1 MGIEKMSL
9 LSVDG
14 PIDDLEKVLMACCDS
29 HQFQIKT
36 SGAVLRNLN
45 EQNPYLGIY
54 SKIHDMAVN
63 LKIEPEYCDFRSQP
77 YDTPEEFDSVFE
89 GISDQYDELSG
100 RLGEVNRVLE
110 EYKETDAYLKH
121 LVGLNVSF
129 RDLYELKY
137 VKIRIGRLP
146 AESEPKLQ
154 YYAGKTFVFMPFER
168 SVDYTYGI
176 YLTPTNAADFADN
189 IMNSLGFERTRLP
202 DYLEENAENAYN
214 KLAEEIKEKTV
225 EKEELEKELAYFTD
239 MLKSDFNAVLCKLKY
254 KADCFELR
262 KKAVIGKEKFS
273 FSGYCPTKEC
283 GKLQEELARVSP
295 DVQCLEIPVDK
306 KGAAEETPVRLKN
319 NWFVR
324 PFEMFVKMYGL
335 PAYSTFDPTPYVA
348 VTYMILFG
356 LMFGDVGQGLVVTLL
371 GLLLTKLTKNGLAP
385 IMTRLGVFS
394 MAGGCIYGSVFGIE
408 TIITPI
414 YHRGDIWKN
423 VCKLFGNL
431 GIPEHPENI
440 FQAAMVVL
448 LFALVIGVIL
458 ILISMIFNMALKFKA
473 GHKGE
478 AVFSVNGLCGIVLYA
493 SLVVGLI
500 CSLLF
505 GIQLMNPV
513 YVIGLIGIPALLIF
527 FREPILDAMAHKKSE
542 EPFKVGNF
550 IISNF
555 IELFE
560 AAISFLSNTMSYL
573 RVGGFVLSHA
583 GFMLVVSQL
592 AGTANGEAPI
602 TAKTVIVYIVGNLV
616 VMGIEGL
623 LVGIQV
629 LRLEFYEIFS
639 RFYDGGGKVFEP
651 VEIKL
656 DSEI

>member
-14 PIDDLEKVLMACCDS
+14 PVEALENVLMTCCDS
-29 HQFQIKT
+29 HLFQMRT
-36 SGAVLRNLN
+36 GGAVLRNLN

-54 SKIHDMAVN
+54 AKIHDMAVN
-63 LKIEPEYCDFRSQP
+63 LKIEPTYCDFKSLP

-89 GISDQYDELSG
+89 GISQHYEDIYG
-100 RLGEVNRVLE
+100 RLTEVNRVLE
-110 EYKETDAYLKH
+110 EHKETDAYLQH

-129 RDLYELKY
+129 RDLFELKY

-146 AESEPKLQ
+146 SENRSKLQ
-154 YYAGKTFVFMPFER
+154 YYTGKTFVFVPFELA
-168 SVDYTYGI
+168 VDYTYGI
-176 YLTPTNAADFADN
+176 YLAPTNVMNFADN
-189 IMNSLGFERTRLP
+189 VMNSLGFERTRLP
-202 DYLEENAENAYN
+202 AYLEENAENAYK
-214 KLAEEIKEKTV
+214 KLAEEIEEKTKEK
-225 EKEELEKELAYFTD
+225 EALEKELADFTEQV
-239 MLKSDFNAVLCKLKY
+239 KSDYTEVLCKLKY

-262 KKAVIGKEKFS
+262 KKAVIGDEKFS
-273 FSGYCPTKEC
+273 FSGYCPTREC
-283 GKLQEELARVSP
+283 GKLQKELEQVCP
-295 DVQCLEIPVDK
+295 DVQCLEIPIGK
-306 KGAAEETPVRLKN
+306 KDATDETPVRLKN
-319 NWFVR
+319 NRIVR

-335 PAYSTFDPTPYVA
+335 PSYKTFDPTPYVG

-385 IMTRLGVFS
+385 IMTRLGIFS
-394 MAGGCIYGSVFGIE
+394 MGGGFIYGSVFGIE
-408 TIITPI
+408 TLIPPI
-414 YHRGDIWKN
+414 YHRENIWHN
-423 VCKLFGNL
+423 VCKLFANL
-431 GIPEHPENI
+431 GVPEHPESI

-448 LFALVIGVIL
+448 LFALLVGIIL
-458 ILISMIFNMALKFKA
+458 ILISMIFNMALKFRA
-473 GHKGE
+473 GQKGE
-478 AVFSVNGLCGIVLYA
+478 AIFSVNGICGIVLYA
-493 SLVVGLI
+493 SLVVGMI
-500 CSLLF
+500 CTLLF
-505 GIQLMNPV
+505 GIQLMTAP
-513 YVIGLIGIPALLIF
+513 YVLGLIVLPALLIF
-527 FREPILDAMAHKKSE
+527 FREPIIHAMAHKKSE

-592 AGTANGEAPI
+592 AGTANGDAPV
-602 TAKTVIVYIVGNLV
+602 TVKTVIVYIVGNLV

>member
-14 PIDDLEKVLMACCDS
+14 PVEDLERVLMACCDS
-29 HQFQIKT
+29 RQFQIRT

-63 LKIEPEYCDFRSQP
+63 LNIEAEYCDFKSLP
-77 YDTPEEFDSVFE
+77 YDTPEEFDSIFE
-89 GISDQYDELSG
+89 GISKPYDEIKE
-100 RLGEVNRVLE
+100 RLLEVDRILE
-110 EYKETDAYLKH
+110 EHKETDAYLRH

-129 RDLYELKY
+129 RDLFELKY

-146 AESEPKLQ
+146 AENEPKLR
-154 YYAGKTFVFMPFER
+154 YYESKCFVFMPFER

-176 YLTPTNAADFADN
+176 YLAPKNLTEFADN
-189 IMNSLGFERTRLP
+189 VMSSLGFERTRLP
-202 DYLEENAENAYN
+202 DYLEENAETAYN
-214 KLAEEIKEKTV
+214 KLAEEIAEMTK
-225 EKEELEKELAYFTD
+225 EKEELEKELAYFSD
-239 MLKSDFNAVLCKLKY
+239 NLRSDFTAVMCKLKY

-262 KKAVIGKEKFS
+262 KKAVIGDEKFS
-273 FSGYCPTKEC
+273 FSGYCPTREC
-283 GKLQEELARVSP
+283 KKLREQLSQISP
-295 DVQCLEIPVDK
+295 DIQCLEIPVEK
-306 KGAAEETPVRLKN
+306 KGAAEDTPVRLKN

-335 PAYSTFDPTPYVA
+335 PTYSAFDPTPYVA

-385 IMTRLGVFS
+385 IMIRLGIFS
-394 MAGGCIYGSVFGIE
+394 MGGGVIYGSVFGIE
-408 TIITPI
+408 TIIPPI
-414 YHRGDIWKN
+414 YHRADIWKN

-431 GIPEHPENI
+431 GISEHPESI

-448 LFALVIGVIL
+448 LFALVIGIIL
-458 ILISMIFNMALKFKA
+458 ILISMIFNMVLKFKA

-478 AVFSVNGLCGIVLYA
+478 AIFSVNGLCGIVLYA

-500 CSLLF
+500 CSLLY
-505 GIQLMNPV
+505 GIQLMTPV
-513 YVIGLIGIPALLIF
+513 YVLGLIALPALLIF
-527 FREPILDAMAHKKSE
+527 FREPLIHAMAHKKSE

-592 AGTANGEAPI
+592 AGTANGDAPV
-602 TAKTVIVYIVGNLV
+602 TVKTVIVYIIGNIV

>member
-9 LSVDG
+9 LSIEG
-14 PIDDLEKVLMACCDS
+14 SMDDLENALMACCAS
-29 HQFQIKT
+29 HRFQIST
-36 SGAVLRNLN
+36 RGAMLRNLN

-54 SKIHDMAVN
+54 TKIHDMAVN
-63 LKIEPEYCDFRSQP
+63 LKIKPHYCDFSELP
-77 YDTPEEFDSVFE
+77 YDTPEEFNNYFE
-89 GISDQYDELSG
+89 GISKQYYEISG
-100 RLGEVNRVLE
+100 QLEEVNRLLE
-110 EYKETDAYLKH
+110 EHKTTDAYLKH
-121 LVGLNVSF
+121 LVGMDVSF
-129 RDLYELKY
+129 HDLFSLKY
-137 VKIRIGRLP
+137 VKIRIGRMP
-146 AESEPKLQ
+146 VENEAKLG
-154 YYAGKTFVFMPFER
+154 YYASKCFVFTPFER
-168 SVDYTYGI
+168 SADYVYGI
-176 YLTPTNAADFADN
+176 YFVPNKVVEIADN
-189 IMNSLGFERTRLP
+189 VMSSLGFERTILP
-202 DYLEENAENAYN
+202 NYLEDDAEHADQ
-214 KLAEEIKEKTV
+214 KIAEAIERESRQKED
-225 EKEELEKELAYFTD
+225 LEKELAYFTD
-239 MLKSDFNAVLCKLKY
+239 KLENDFTAVMCKLKY

-262 KKAVIGKEKFS
+262 KKAVMTEDKFS
-273 FSGYCPTKEC
+273 FSGFCPTCEC
-283 GKLQEELARVSP
+283 DLLREELKKASP
-295 DVQCLEIPVDK
+295 YIQCLEIPVEK
-306 KGAAEETPVRLKN
+306 KGASEEIPVKLKN

-348 VTYMILFG
+348 VTYMVLFG

-385 IMTRLGVFS
+385 IMTRLGIFS

-408 TIITPI
+408 TIIPPI
-414 YHRGDIWKN
+414 YHREEIWHN
-423 VCKLFGNL
+423 VCGLFGNL
-431 GIPEHPENI
+431 GIPERPESI

-458 ILISMIFNMALKFKA
+458 ILVSMIFNMVLKFKA
-473 GHKGE
+473 GEKGE

-500 CSLLF
+500 CQLLY
-505 GIQLMNPV
+505 GIALMKPA
-513 YVIGLIGIPALLIF
+513 YVICLIVLPALLIF
-527 FREPILDAMAHKKSE
+527 FKEPIMNAIAHKKSE

-592 AGTANGEAPI
+592 AGTASGAPI
-602 TAKTVIVYIVGNLV
+602 TAKTVIVYIIGNIV

-639 RFYDGGGKVFEP
+639 RFYDGRGTVFKP
-651 VEIKL
+651 VEIQL
-656 DSEI
+656 DSEL

>member
-9 LSVDG
+9 LSIEG
-14 PIDDLEKVLMACCDS
+14 SIDDLEGALMACCDS
-29 HQFQIKT
+29 RRFQITT

-45 EQNPYLGIY
+45 EQNPYAGVY

-63 LKIEPEYCDFRSQP
+63 LKIKPQYCDFKSLP
-77 YDTPEEFDSVFE
+77 YDTPEEFNNYFE
-89 GISDQYDELSG
+89 GISKQYYEISEKL
-100 RLGEVNRVLE
+100 ENVNRVLE
-110 EYKETDAYLKH
+110 EHRTTDAYLQH
-121 LVGLNVSF
+121 LVGMDVSF
-129 RDLYELKY
+129 HDLFSMKY

-146 AESEPKLQ
+146 AENEQKLG
-154 YYAGKTFVFMPFER
+154 YYISKCFVFIPFER
-168 SVDYTYGI
+168 SADYVYGI
-176 YLTPTNAADFADN
+176 YFAPKSLIDFADN
-189 IMNSLGFERTRLP
+189 IMNSLSFERTRLP
-202 DYLEENAENAYN
+202 DYLEDNAENADQKIAEAIAREN
-214 KLAEEIKEKTV
+214 KQ
-225 EKEELEKELAYFTD
+225 KEELEKELAYFTD
-239 MLKSDFNAVLCKLKY
+239 KLKGDFTAAMCKLKY

-262 KKAVIGKEKFS
+262 KKAVISDDKFS
-273 FSGYCPTKEC
+273 FSGFCPTREC
-283 GKLQEELARVSP
+283 KLLREELKKASP
-295 DVQCLEIPVDK
+295 YIQCLEIPVEK
-306 KGAAEETPVRLKN
+306 KGASEEIPVKLRN

-335 PAYSTFDPTPYVA
+335 PTYSTFDPTPYVA

-385 IMTRLGVFS
+385 IMTRLGIFS

-408 TIITPI
+408 TIIPPI
-414 YHRGDIWKN
+414 YHRENIWRG
-423 VCKLFGNL
+423 VCRLFGNL
-431 GIPEHPENI
+431 GIPERPESI

-458 ILISMIFNMALKFKA
+458 ILISMIFNMTLKFKA

-478 AVFSVNGLCGIVLYA
+478 AIFSVNGLCGIVLYA
-493 SLVVGLI
+493 AL
-500 CSLLF
+500 
-505 GIQLMNPV
+505 
-513 YVIGLIGIPALLIF
+513 VIGLICQLLYGIALMSVSYIICLIVLPALLIF
-527 FREPILDAMAHKKSE
+527 FKEPILNALAHKKSE

-592 AGTANGEAPI
+592 AGTASGAPI

-639 RFYDGGGKVFEP
+639 RFYDGGGANFNP

-656 DSEI
+656 DSET